1 MRTMPIE
8 EFIKQ
13 VNKLN
18 NKEKANELLEL
29 YAIDQDKAISQFIIA
44 LAEKIVEEN
53 KSLFERLADL

>member
-44 LAEKIVEEN
+44 LAEKIVKEN